1 MKCISENE
9 KQNVTVIYVDM
20 HILLNPPSSDMMRLV
35 VWIIETKPRFTYFLH
50 QVNKMDIVP
59 DFTDTSCVT
68 YSLLHWSHIVMA
80 LNRFLDSVSAV
91 AFSRDYL
98 PLTGV
103 ERVPGIVFGGW
114 ILKNV
119 KSRKVTLIT
128 FPPISWCPG
137 LKCLSPNAINQS
149 LSEPDEWTS
158 EHYFFREISE
168 REIKRK
174 NSYLQCQS
182 FTQVLRRK
190 LFVRNCLFFV
200 VIIYWYGNV

>member
-119 KSRKVTLIT
+119 KSRKVTIIT
-128 FPPISWCPG
+128 FPSYF
-137 LKCLSPNAINQS
+137 LVSRSKVLVTKCNK
-149 LSEPDEWTS
+149 SE
-158 EHYFFREISE
+158 
-168 REIKRK
+168 
-174 NSYLQCQS
+174 
-182 FTQVLRRK
+182 
-190 LFVRNCLFFV
+190 FVRTRRVNIRTLLLPGD
-200 VIIYWYGNV
+200 IRERNKEKK